1 MLRPWPVQLAIHMA
15 IDLPET
21 PIELLRFL
29 LHPVTADDLNEY
41 HFLLSNRRRRLV
53 IARVS
58 ALNPGGSIDTNTLAR
73 WIAGVET
80 GMEPEAVPTGDYQAV
95 YNGLIQTHLPA
106 LDDAQ
111 IVVYNSQ
118 RKRVRRGPAIHAAVV
133 ILIVTIVIL
142 WVLPQRNR
150 DESSG

>member
-1 MLRPWPVQLAIHMA
+1 MA
-15 IDLPET
+15 FDLPET
-21 PIELLRFL
+21 PVELLRFL
-29 LHPVTADDLNEY
+29 LQPVTTDDLNEFHY
-41 HFLLSNRRRRLV
+41 LLSNRRRRLA

-58 ALNPGGSIDTNTLAR
+58 LLAPGKSMKTRTLAR

-95 YNGLIQTHLPA
+95 YNGLTQTHLPA
-106 LDDAQ
+106 LDDAG
-111 IVVYNSQ
+111 VVNFNSA

-133 ILIVTIVIL
+133 LIIVTTAVL
-142 WVLPQRNR
+142 LVLPQRNR

>member
-1 MLRPWPVQLAIHMA
+1 MA

-29 LHPVTADDLNEY
+29 LHPVTADDLNEFHY
-41 HFLLSNRRRRLV
+41 LLSNRRRRLA

-58 ALNPGGSIDTNTLAR
+58 LLAPGKFIDTNTLAR

-95 YNGLIQTHLPA
+95 YNGLTQTHLPA
-106 LDDAQ
+106 LDDAG
-111 IVVYNSQ
+111 VVNFNSD
-118 RKRVRRGPAIHAAVV
+118 RKRVRREPAIHAAVV
-133 ILIVTIVIL
+133 LITVSTGVL
-142 WVLPQRNR
+142 LVLPQRNR

>member
-1 MLRPWPVQLAIHMA
+1 MA
-15 IDLPET
+15 LDLPET
-21 PIELLRFL
+21 PVELLRLL

-41 HFLLSNRRRRLV
+41 HYLLSNRRRRLA

-58 ALNPGGSIDTNTLAR
+58 VLGPGEFIKTRTLSR

-106 LDDAQ
+106 LDDAG
-111 IVVYNSQ
+111 VVNFNSD
-118 RKRVRRGPAIHAAVV
+118 RKRVRRGPAIHASV
-133 ILIVTIVIL
+133 ILIIMTTAVL
-142 WVLPQRNR
+142 LVLPQRNR
-150 DESSG
+150 DEPSG